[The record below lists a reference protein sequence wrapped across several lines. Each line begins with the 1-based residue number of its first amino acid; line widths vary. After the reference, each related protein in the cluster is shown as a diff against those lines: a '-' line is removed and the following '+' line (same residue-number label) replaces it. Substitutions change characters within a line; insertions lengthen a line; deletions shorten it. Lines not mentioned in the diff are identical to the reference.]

1 MTAQYNQLC
10 PAARTMEIVGDR
22 WTLLIVRDLLQGPKR
37 FSEIQA
43 SLAGAAPNL
52 LSDRLKRLVEAGILA
67 RGEGARAPYA
77 LTESGRE
84 LAPIVVG
91 FFQWGVKH
99 LGAPVDLRHREC
111 GTPVQVHIWC
121 PSCERAV
128 ERSDCDRVHRG

>member
-1 MTAQYNQLC
+1 MTAHYNQRC
-10 PAARTMEIVGDR
+10 PAARTLEIVGDR
-22 WTLLIVRDLLQGPKR
+22 WTLLIVRDLLYGPKR
-37 FSEIQA
+37 FSELQA

-52 LSDRLKRLVEAGILA
+52 LSDRLKRLVEAGILS
-67 RGEGARAPYA
+67 RGDEPRAPYA
-77 LTESGRE
+77 LTEAGRE

-111 GTPVQVHIWC
+111 GTPVEVDIRC

-128 ERSDCDRVHRG
+128 LRSDCDLVPRK